1 MKLTILADNNTSI
14 DKYYLGEPAFC
25 VYVEA
30 SGQKILFDTGYSDV
44 FLQNAKKAGI
54 DLSQAG
60 YVVLSH
66 GHNDHTWGVKVF

>member
-30 SGQKILFDTGYSDV
+30 YGQKILFDTGYSDV
-44 FLQNAKKAGI
+44 FLQMQKKQELTLVRP
-54 DLSQAG
+54 DTLSCLTDITTIQG
-60 YVVLSH
+60 
-66 GHNDHTWGVKVF
+66 G

>member
-30 SGQKILFDTGYSDV
+30 YGQKILFDTGYSDV
-44 FLQNAKKAGI
+44 FLQNAKKAGM
-54 DLSQAG
+54 
-60 YVVLSH
+60 
-66 GHNDHTWGVKVF
+66 TR